1 VGREAN
7 TAEEGERGAIGTV
20 ECEEVVKIWN
30 IDVVVIEKDAVLV
43 CGGFVV
49 GHGFRVYGSLSSAA
63 EEGEAPLLLSKFTF
77 YFRIM
82 LVTPATFLVTP
93 PQNMRSI

>member
-30 IDVVVIEKDAVLV
+30 IDVVVIEEDAVLV

-49 GHGFRVYGSLSSAA
+49 GHGFRVFMDCSVLRLRKERRRCCCVSLHW
-63 EEGEAPLLLSKFTF
+63 

-82 LVTPATFLVTP
+82 LVTPASLLVTP
-93 PQNMRSI
+93 PQTCSI